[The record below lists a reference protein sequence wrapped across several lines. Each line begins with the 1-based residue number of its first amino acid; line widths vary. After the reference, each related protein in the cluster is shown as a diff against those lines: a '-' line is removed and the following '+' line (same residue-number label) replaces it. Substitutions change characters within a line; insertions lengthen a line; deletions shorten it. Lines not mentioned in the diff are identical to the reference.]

1 MRVEA
6 RQIGDLEKFLEDL
19 EMTGAFRNVLTTDEQ
34 ATDDGLLEA
43 VIEGLY
49 VPQTGTAPGEKPVAA
64 GAANR
69 GGAASE

>member
-6 RQIGDLEKFLEDL
+6 REVGDLEKFLEEL

-49 VPQTGTAPGEKPVAA
+49 VQQTSGPTGEKPVAS
-64 GAANR
+64 AAATG
-69 GGAASE
+69 GGAASD